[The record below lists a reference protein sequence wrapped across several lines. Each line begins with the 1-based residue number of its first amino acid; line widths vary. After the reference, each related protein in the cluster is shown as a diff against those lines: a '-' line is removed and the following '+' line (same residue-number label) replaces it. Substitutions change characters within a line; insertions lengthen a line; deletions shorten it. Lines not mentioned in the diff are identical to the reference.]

1 MKGIHAISEMNAGEI
16 ERLLS
21 LATEFKSGKA
31 TRKNLS
37 GRTVALFFSENS
49 TRTKLS
55 FTLAAQ
61 KLGARVLD
69 LNESTSSVAKGE
81 SLLDTSKTLEAMGA
95 DCIVI
100 RHQESGI
107 TRYLQQHLQIPIV
120 NAGDGWS
127 EHPSQCLLDLLTI
140 SEYKKFAGLKVVIAG
155 DILHSRVARSDAEA
169 LRKLGATVSFTGPK
183 TLMPPKTE
191 KAPWPESL
199 KATDVL
205 ILLRIQKERQDQGLL
220 PSLSEYH
227 KLYGLKAEYLEMLPT
242 DSLILHPGPVNRGVE
257 LADAVLENP
266 RCKILNQVENG
277 VFARMAL
284 LYAAIEGRNIFEIP
298 A

>member
-107 TRYLQQHLQIPIV
+107 TRYLQQNLQIPIV

-227 KLYGLKAEYLEMLPT
+227 KLYGLTAEYLEMLPT

-257 LADAVLENP
+257 LADAVLDNP

>member
-107 TRYLQQHLQIPIV
+107 TRYLQQNLQIPIV

-191 KAPWPESL
+191 NAPWPESL

-227 KLYGLKAEYLEMLPT
+227 KLYGLTAEYLEMLPT

-257 LADAVLENP
+257 LADAVLDNP

>member
-227 KLYGLKAEYLEMLPT
+227 KLYGLTAEYLEMLPT

>member
-205 ILLRIQKERQDQGLL
+205 VLLRIQKERQDQGLL

-227 KLYGLKAEYLEMLPT
+227 KLYGLTAEYLEMLPT

>member
-205 ILLRIQKERQDQGLL
+205 VLLRIQKERQAQGLL

-227 KLYGLKAEYLEMLPT
+227 KLYGLTAEYLEMLPT

>member
-205 ILLRIQKERQDQGLL
+205 VLLRIQKERQDQGLL

-227 KLYGLKAEYLEMLPT
+227 KLYGLTAEYLEMLPT
-242 DSLILHPGPVNRGVE
+242 DSLILHPGPVNQGVE